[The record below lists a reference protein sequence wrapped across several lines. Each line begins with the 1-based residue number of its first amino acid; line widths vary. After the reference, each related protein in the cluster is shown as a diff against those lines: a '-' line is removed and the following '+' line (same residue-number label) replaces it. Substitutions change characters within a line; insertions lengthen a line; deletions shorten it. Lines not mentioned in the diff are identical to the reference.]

1 MAKKFKAEIVSGS
14 PDDYPKKTN
23 TSSGSSA
30 PNNLSDKFEQARKHG
45 KHAYRDELNKRLK
58 EAKKEAAKIKEARTS
73 VDRSLANE
81 FETGKAHEQSSVPE
95 FFQNKDGTTNWG
107 YIILLICMFSCCLIP
122 QCGGGGSTGPN
133 LPSESEWN
141 RMTPEEK
148 GKRIAD
154 EAMKEVYGR

>member
-1 MAKKFKAEIVSGS
+1 MN
-14 PDDYPKKTN
+14 PLQ
-23 TSSGSSA
+23 
-30 PNNLSDKFEQARKHG
+30 NNLRDKFQ
-45 KHAYRDELNKRLK
+45 RLK
-58 EAKKEAAKIKEARTS
+58 EAKKEAKKGAAKIKEARPS
-73 VDRSLANE
+73 VDRSLANK

>member
-1 MAKKFKAEIVSGS
+1 MSKLSVPCWKCGFRLATGKGAGTHCSRCHTLRDPKKENEGFVQKAEAGYQM
-14 PDDYPKKTN
+14 PEK
-23 TSSGSSA
+23 SSL
-30 PNNLSDKFEQARKHG
+30 P
-45 KHAYRDELNKRLK
+45 
-58 EAKKEAAKIKEARTS
+58 
-73 VDRSLANE
+73 V
-81 FETGKAHEQSSVPE
+81 

-122 QCGGGGSTGPN
+122 QCGGGGSTSPN

-154 EAMKEVYGR
+154 EARKEVYGY